1 MLLSKLEAFV
11 GSAAQAASRAN
22 SSSGSG
28 NTPKSADSSN
38 RSYTP
43 PGLGGGKI
51 TDNKIKISQSE
62 IDFGDGQKPKVI
74 AMSFM
79 DDGKKKV
86 TILSWRSQL
95 AASVHKRN
103 SNSPNKQTQLTL
115 CTLCS

>member
-79 DDGKKKV
+79 DDGKKKGDN
-86 TILSWRSQL
+86 SKL
-95 AASVHKRN
+95 AQSVGGFGA
-103 SNSPNKQTQLTL
+103 QAQQ
-115 CTLCS
+115 